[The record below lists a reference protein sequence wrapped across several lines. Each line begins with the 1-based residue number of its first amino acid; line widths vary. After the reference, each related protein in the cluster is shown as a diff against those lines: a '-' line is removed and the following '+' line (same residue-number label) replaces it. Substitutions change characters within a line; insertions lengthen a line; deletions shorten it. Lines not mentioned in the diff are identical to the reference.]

1 MKKKTYKPHLLFFFL
16 LFTAVVFTIPLT
28 ALSATI
34 DPSFRFSTIETAHFS
49 IHFHQGEDE
58 TANRAAAIA
67 EDIHQKLSGSFQWYP
82 KEKTQIV
89 LIDHSDFANGFA
101 NVLPYNMIYI
111 FAVPPMPDMTIAEYD
126 DWLGYIIL
134 HEYTHIITMDTS
146 RGYSEITRSIFGKPL
161 PGYDPL
167 SFLVFL
173 LTAPPNVFMPDWWLE
188 GTATW
193 AESEY
198 TQAGRGKSPY
208 VEMIFRM
215 AVLEDSLPGVDQI
228 NGDIPYWPSGNI
240 PYIYGMLL
248 EKHIAQTYGN
258 ENIGKLSYAHAG
270 RLPFLISGPPERI
283 TGKNY
288 SELYEDTIA
297 DLKKDQNKKIQELN
311 ARPLT
316 NYTKLKIEGERVT
329 NARLSPDGRYLAINR
344 KDPHQH
350 EEIVIVETATLKE
363 VAAVRRFPSDSNL
376 SWSPDGQKLYFTQ
389 AELRNVYN
397 LYQDIYSYDLA
408 MRAVSRITENLR
420 AKDVDV
426 SSDSKQIAFVK
437 VETGRQNISVLD
449 IASNR
454 INVIADFQDSA
465 LSSPRWSPDGRA
477 IAFARH
483 NYSGQTSIE
492 LLNVETK
499 TAETLIT
506 NNYNNV
512 YPSWAPDGK
521 TIIFASDRTGV
532 YNLFAYSITDKK
544 LFQVSHVLGGT
555 FHPEVSKDGKIFF
568 TGYSSKGFYLAEMP
582 YDVSQWSDTLSPRI
596 TPEWKS
602 DAPKTND
609 LAVTPPGLPLKKGR
623 SEEGESSPPLKK
635 GDEGGFLKQPSE
647 KRPYCPGKTLLPK
660 FWMPTLSFD
669 NDGAVFGAFTA
680 GQDVLGYHTYIL
692 QGGYG
697 VGHRGYY
704 NLNYIYDR
712 WYPTFFIRAYSA
724 PIFYS
729 EFFNDD
735 DNFYER
741 RSGFTAGARFPLFTN
756 LETSLNLVAGFNTET
771 LKHLT
776 DVEGRRVDG
785 LEVFEGR
792 RSNVFAGLEFTNA
805 LKYPYSISREEG
817 RNISFLYKN
826 YSGDIGS
833 DLGQEEYKLKY
844 EEYIKTWKHHVLYI
858 NLKGAASGGDLIA
871 QQAFSVGGIPG
882 NEYSIRGF
890 SSGFQTGK
898 HVAKG
903 TLEYRLPVKY
913 ILRGINTKP
922 FFWDRVH
929 VAAFAD
935 AGNVWGREKK
945 FHSNDISVGVGAE
958 ARLDMVL
965 GYKLKITPAFGIAQ
979 GVTKDGETQV
989 YVTIYTEL

>member
-1 MKKKTYKPHLLFFFL
+1 MKKRYSLSLFIFL
-16 LFTAVVFTIPLT
+16 LFTCAIFFPSSP

-34 DPSFRFSTIETAHFS
+34 DPSFRFSTIETEHFS
-49 IHFHQGEDE
+49 IHFHQGEDGI
-58 TANRAAAIA
+58 ANRAAAIA
-67 EDIHQKLSGSFQWYP
+67 EDIHQKMSGSFQWYP

-89 LIDHSDFANGFA
+89 LIDNSDFANGFA

-111 FAVPPMPDMTIAEYD
+111 FAVPPMPDMTISEYD
-126 DWLGYIIL
+126 DWLEYIIL
-134 HEYTHIITMDTS
+134 HEYTHIMTMDSS
-146 RGYSEITRSIFGKPL
+146 RGYSETTRSIFGKPL

-167 SFLVFL
+167 SFLAFL

-198 TQAGRGKSPY
+198 TPDGRGKSPY

-258 ENIGKLSYAHAG
+258 ENIGKLSYAHSG
-270 RLPFLISGPPERI
+270 RLPFLISSPPENI
-283 TGKNY
+283 TGKDY

-297 DLKKDQNKKIQELN
+297 ELKKDQNKKIQELN

-329 NARLSPDGRYLAINR
+329 NARLSPDGRYLAVNR
-344 KDPHQH
+344 KDPHRH

-363 VAAVRRFPSDSNL
+363 AATVRRFPSDSNL

-389 AELRNVYN
+389 AELKNVYN

-408 MRAVSRITENLR
+408 ARSVSRITEKLR

-426 SSDSKQIAFVK
+426 SPDGKQIAFVK
-437 VETGRQNISVLD
+437 VETGRQDISILE
-449 IASNR
+449 IASNGV
-454 INVIADFQDSA
+454 NVIADFQDSA
-465 LSSPRWSPDGRA
+465 LSSPRWSPDGRF
-477 IAFARH
+477 IVFARH

-512 YPSWAPDGK
+512 YPAWAPDGK

-532 YNLFAYSITDKK
+532 YNLFAHSITDKK
-544 LFQVSHVLGGT
+544 LSQVSHVLGGT

-582 YDVSQWSDTLSPRI
+582 YEASQWSDTLSPRI

-602 DAPKTND
+602 EGQQINENPDSPVGAGLKPAPT
-609 LAVTPPGLPLKKGR
+609 AAPQPL
-623 SEEGESSPPLKK
+623 
-635 GDEGGFLKQPSE
+635 SE

-697 VGHRGYY
+697 VSHRGYY
-704 NLNYIYDR
+704 DFNYIYDR
-712 WYPTFFIRAYSA
+712 WYPTFFFRSYSA

-735 DNFYER
+735 DNYYER

-776 DVEGRRVDG
+776 DIEGRRVDG

-826 YSGDIGS
+826 YSEAVGS
-833 DLGQEEYKLKY
+833 DLGQEEYKLNY
-844 EEYIKTWKHHVLYI
+844 EEYIKTWKHHVLYL
-858 NLKGAASGGDLIA
+858 NLKGATSGGDLIA

-882 NEYSIRGF
+882 NEYFIRGF

-903 TLEYRLPVKY
+903 TLEYRFPVKY

-965 GYKLKITPAFGIAQ
+965 GYKLKITPAFGIAR
-979 GVTKDGETQV
+979 GVTEDGETQV